1 MNNSR
6 SNGFEHVR
14 GAGLRCEQLQRAGL
28 RFYQLSKYSSGKFI
42 LGIFIRSTIFY
53 IKRKKDY
60 EVDSIKFVTFDNIEI
75 FLIWDTRFGKLEK

>member
-1 MNNSR
+1 MVDRLNNSG

-14 GAGLRCEQLQRAGL
+14 GAGLRCEKLQRAGL

-42 LGIFIRSTIFY
+42 LGVFIRSMISY

-60 EVDSIKFVTFDNIEI
+60 EVDSVKFITFDTLNY
-75 FLIWDTRFGKLEK
+75 F